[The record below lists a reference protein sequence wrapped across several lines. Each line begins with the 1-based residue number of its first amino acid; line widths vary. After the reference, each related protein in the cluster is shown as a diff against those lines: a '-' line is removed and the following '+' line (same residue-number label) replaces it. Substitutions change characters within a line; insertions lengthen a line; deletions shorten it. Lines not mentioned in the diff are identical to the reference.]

1 MIHFWI
7 LKYILYRTFTKKNLL
22 SAYYEGGGFGLLIV
36 FPIMSF
42 LMLIRRYEILHIII
56 LIPIIGALFLYTGWD
71 DKKVFSKYRYIESN
85 KENLKNKFIHV
96 YLFIILDILFY
107 LGTLIY
113 ITITR

>member
-22 SAYYEGGGFGLLIV
+22 SAYYEGV

-85 KENLKNKFIHV
+85 KENLKTKFIHV